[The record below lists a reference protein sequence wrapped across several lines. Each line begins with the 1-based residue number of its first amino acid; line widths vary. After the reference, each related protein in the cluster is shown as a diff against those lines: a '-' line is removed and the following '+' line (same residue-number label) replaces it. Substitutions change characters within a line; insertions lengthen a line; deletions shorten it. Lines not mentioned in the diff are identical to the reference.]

1 MPQWKLHHVR
11 TDDKHV
17 VFTEYPDLIHPRE
30 LSAWLQGQYGRPNIH
45 IYLVKDIYVIY
56 IKRDAVNEDGEV
68 VGEINMNISES
79 LSHDTTDAASD
90 YRLYGH
96 TSHVRGKHYSRL
108 AASTVRYRGGARD
121 FGKIQVG

>member
-68 VGEINMNISES
+68 TP
-79 LSHDTTDAASD
+79 HPTTDCTDTPRTSEASTTPD
-90 YRLYGH
+90 WQQVLSDIEEAQGILEKYRLAN
-96 TSHVRGKHYSRL
+96 R
-108 AASTVRYRGGARD
+108 A
-121 FGKIQVG
+121 